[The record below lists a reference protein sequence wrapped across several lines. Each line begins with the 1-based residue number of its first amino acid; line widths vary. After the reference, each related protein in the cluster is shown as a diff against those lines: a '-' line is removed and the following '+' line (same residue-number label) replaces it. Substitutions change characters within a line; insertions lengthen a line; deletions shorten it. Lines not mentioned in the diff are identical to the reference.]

1 MGDAE
6 QTSCFAAR
14 APVLLD
20 ASTASPHAQQ
30 PAYPLQNMWS
40 TRGESEVL
48 GEAQQHA
55 GGDIV
60 LERLQGQQVH
70 LLQEAPV
77 WNQNIDFDS
86 YTYKNQNID
95 AYKNQKIGVHHDSLG
110 EVAGGRGGTGGAG
123 SHTGVGVEVDVIT
136 FAGPRGGGKYFT
148 KTQVLLLQQQLQQA
162 VPRRSVLRFLL
173 RSGCLTFI
181 PKVLNAIA
189 TTFLPELAGA
199 GRMGD
204 MECEGLLSAGCG
216 ID

>member
-1 MGDAE
+1 M
-6 QTSCFAAR
+6 
-14 APVLLD
+14 
-20 ASTASPHAQQ
+20 
-30 PAYPLQNMWS
+30 QNMWS

-60 LERLQGQQVH
+60 LEGLQGQQVR

-86 YTYKNQNID
+86 YTHVHKNQNID
-95 AYKNQKIGVHHDSLG
+95 VYKNQKIGVHHDRLG

-123 SHTGVGVEVDVIT
+123 ARTGVGVEVDVIT
-136 FAGPRGGGKYFT
+136 LAGPRGGGKYLT
-148 KTQVLLLQQQLQQA
+148 CNSKTQVLLLQQHLQQA
-162 VPRRSVLRFLL
+162 VPRRSVLRFLF

-199 GRMGD
+199 GRMTD
-204 MECEGLLSAGCG
+204 MECEGLPVMLGVE
-216 ID
+216 